1 MHGSSKCIKLPYFCV
16 LYILR
21 YEQRFEGIP
30 VIGDDLVI
38 TFDANGHVANA
49 FGSAEM
55 LNEKRDGR
63 PCDVTGKMSKEDAI
77 QKAKDED
84 RKNNGKGN
92 TDKMKA
98 DTDVTELMFKLWANL

>member
-1 MHGSSKCIKLPYFCV
+1 MNCLSKYVKLRHLCV
-16 LYILR
+16 LYIFR
-21 YEQRFEGIP
+21 YEQNFEGFP

-38 TFDANGHVANA
+38 TFDENKHVANA

>member
-1 MHGSSKCIKLPYFCV
+1 MHCSSKYVKLHHLCV
-16 LYILR
+16 LYIFR
-21 YEQRFEGIP
+21 YEQNFEGIP

-38 TFDANGHVANA
+38 TFDENGHVANA

-63 PCDVTGKMSKEDAI
+63 PCDVTGKISKEEAI

-84 RKNNGKGN
+84 RKNKGKGS
-92 TDKMKA
+92 MHSYQC
-98 DTDVTELMFKLWANL
+98 